1 MHRTIGFVALLT
13 TLTVAIPVLAQDK
26 PILAVMEIED
36 NTKRFELSDLT
47 GVREYLSTLL
57 VASGLY
63 RVVDKSR
70 HSRKREAV
78 VRRLKRKSHDPCYDH
93 RCRVELG
100 RELAADSLLTCS
112 IVGFGS
118 LCTLNCQVVPLEKA
132 VADQAG
138 TAEFACKPAGLPAAV
153 KSVVAMLGGTV
164 QVTTETSPAE
174 AARAKADTATSAKD
188 NAVRRLR
195 LPEIV
200 GKSKVKW
207 VYSAAAGVY
216 LSRSEVTVGQ
226 FAACVAAGACRVENV
241 ASGRDCNLDHPTRSE
256 HPVLCTNWYAAK
268 EFCDWVGGRLPSDSE
283 WHAEASNGTERR
295 FPWGDDEPTCE
306 HAVWGRRQCRLA
318 SSAPVCS
325 RPKGLSDAG
334 LCDMAGNA
342 SEWTDGSKG
351 TERTLRGG
359 NWQTSAIDHLESEG
373 RGWLDLVSWKL
384 GGGFRCARDAR

>member
-1 MHRTIGFVALLT
+1 MSKIVGIAMVFTLLFTALPT
-13 TLTVAIPVLAQDK
+13 RAQDK

-36 NTKRFELSDLT
+36 NTKRFEPADLN

-63 RVVDKSR
+63 QVVDKSR

-78 VRRLKRKSHDPCYDH
+78 VRRLKRKSHDPCYDD

-118 LCTLNCQVVPLEKA
+118 LCAMNCQVVPLEKA
-132 VADQAG
+132 VADKAG
-138 TAEFACKPAGLPAAV
+138 TAEFACKPAGIPAAV
-153 KSVVAMLGGTV
+153 KSVVVMLGGTLRAS
-164 QVTTETSPAE
+164 QETSPAE
-174 AARAKADTATSAKD
+174 AAKVEADTAIGAEDK
-188 NAVRRLR
+188 AGRRLR

-241 ASGRDCNLDHPTRSE
+241 ARGQDCNLDHPTRSV

-268 EFCDWVGGRLPSDSE
+268 EFCDWVGGRLPSDAE
-283 WHAEASNGTERR
+283 WYAEASNGTERR

-306 HAVWGRRQCRLA
+306 HAVWGQRQCGVA

-325 RPKGLSDAG
+325 RPKGLSAAG

-351 TERTLRGG
+351 TDRTLRGG
-359 NWQTSAIDHLESEG
+359 NWQTSAIEHLESEG
-373 RGWLDLVSWKL
+373 RGWLDLVSWKK